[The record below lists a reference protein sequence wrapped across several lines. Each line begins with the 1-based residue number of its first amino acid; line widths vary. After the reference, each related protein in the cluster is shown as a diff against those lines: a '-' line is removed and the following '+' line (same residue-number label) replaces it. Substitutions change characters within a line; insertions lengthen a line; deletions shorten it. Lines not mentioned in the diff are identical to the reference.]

1 MKKQILILILMMAVL
16 VMLTGC
22 QGNTPQ
28 EVETQD
34 SSNTSSQNQDQT
46 DGVAQEN
53 MKLAIGLMPAV
64 DTAPIL
70 LADEKG
76 YFEDLGLEVSIDIYT
91 NAQDRQTALQTN
103 SIDGAMTDLVAVAT
117 NVNGGFDIKATTI
130 TDGMFPILAS
140 PDSIDKA
147 SISVGMME
155 VSVSNFLVDEWLGPD
170 YEIEKVFINPIPGR
184 LEALASGQVDM
195 GLFPEP
201 VATIGESKGLTKL
214 VFEPQDGNFPD
225 VMVFTGQS
233 IKSKPEAIKA
243 FHKAYNKAVLDIQ
256 EDQMLARDVLVKRIP
271 NIKEG
276 VKDLMLLP
284 EYHKARM
291 PEIEYIQKII
301 DWANTE
307 LKLDLTVEASNLI
320 DGSFIE

>member
-1 MKKQILILILMMAVL
+1 MKKQLIIFMMAVL

-28 EVETQD
+28 TDSTKAASDD
-34 SSNTSSQNQDQT
+34 SSQT
-46 DGVAQEN
+46 QVEDNKEEN
-53 MKLAIGLMPAV
+53 MQLSIGLMPAV

-76 YFEDLGLEVSIDIYT
+76 YFNDLGLDISIDIYT

-140 PDSIDKA
+140 TDSIEKS

-155 VSVSNFLVDEWLGPD
+155 VSVSNFLVDEWLGSD

-184 LEALASGQVDM
+184 LEAVASGQVDM

-225 VMVFTGQS
+225 VMVFTGQAIS
-233 IKSKPEAIKA
+233 DKPEAIKA
-243 FHKAYNKAVLDIQ
+243 FHEAYNKAVIDIQ
-256 EDQMLARDVLVKRIP
+256 NDQMLARDVLVKRIP

-284 EYHKARM
+284 EYEQART
-291 PEIEYIQKII
+291 PELDYIQKII

-307 LKLDLTVEASNLI
+307 LKLDLTVEAEDLI

>member
-1 MKKQILILILMMAVL
+1 MKKQLIIFMMAVL

-22 QGNTPQ
+22 QGNTQDVTEPQ
-28 EVETQD
+28 EPSAKSNKSQTEET
-34 SSNTSSQNQDQT
+34 
-46 DGVAQEN
+46 QEN
-53 MKLAIGLMPAV
+53 MHLSIGLMPAV

-76 YFEDLGLEVSIDIYT
+76 YFTDLGLDVTIDIYT

-140 PDSIDKA
+140 PESIDKT

-155 VSVSNFLVDEWLGPD
+155 VSVSNFLVDEWLGSD

-184 LEALASGQVDM
+184 LEAVATGQVDM

-214 VFEPQDGNFPD
+214 VFEPKDGNFPD
-225 VMVFTGQS
+225 VMVFTGQAIS
-233 IKSKPEAIKA
+233 NKPQAIEA

-284 EYHKARM
+284 EYEKART
-291 PEIEYIQKII
+291 PDIEYIQKII
-301 DWANTE
+301 DWANME
-307 LKLDLTVEASNLI
+307 LNLDLSVEASDLI

>member
-1 MKKQILILILMMAVL
+1 MKKQVIIFMMAVL

-28 EVETQD
+28 TDSTKAASND
-34 SSNTSSQNQDQT
+34 SSQ
-46 DGVAQEN
+46 AQVEDKKEEN
-53 MKLAIGLMPAV
+53 MQLSIGLMPAV

-76 YFEDLGLEVSIDIYT
+76 YFNDLGLDVSIDIYT

-140 PDSIDKA
+140 PDSIEKS

-155 VSVSNFLVDEWLGPD
+155 VSVSNFLVDEWLGSD

-184 LEALASGQVDM
+184 LEAVASGQVDM

-225 VMVFTGQS
+225 VMVFTGQAIS
-233 IKSKPEAIKA
+233 DKPEAIKA
-243 FHKAYNKAVLDIQ
+243 FHEAYNKAVIDIQ
-256 EDQMLARDVLVKRIP
+256 NDQMLARDVLVKRIP

-284 EYHKARM
+284 EYEQART
-291 PEIEYIQKII
+291 PELDYIQKII

-307 LKLDLTVEASNLI
+307 LKLDLTVEAEDLI
-320 DGSFIE
+320 DGSFIK